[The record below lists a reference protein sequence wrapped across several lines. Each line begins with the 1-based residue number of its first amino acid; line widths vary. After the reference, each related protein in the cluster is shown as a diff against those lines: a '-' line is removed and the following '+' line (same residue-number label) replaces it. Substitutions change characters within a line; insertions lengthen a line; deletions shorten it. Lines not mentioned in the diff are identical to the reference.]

1 MSTATTRLI
10 GIAGDRRFKLAFAAT
25 LALLA
30 ATLVPCQ
37 SAYAS
42 IADDINAWLC
52 GILRDCCNWIFSA
65 QVDVLKSIGYS
76 GILGADF
83 DSMLASAGTVSMS
96 DIAHSVW
103 QVAVLPI
110 GCGVL
115 SLVFTLKL
123 IQISQRMDGSQSLP
137 GVKEVVFLLVFF
149 AVFLFLIQNSYEL
162 MKAIY
167 AVVGLAIDRVI
178 GVFGTGGAI
187 DLTGASIVTQDD
199 DIPALVAML
208 VVSLI
213 SWLVVLIAYIVA
225 LVVCW
230 ARALQLYIMAAFA
243 PIPLSLMALDDTR
256 QIGIGYLKNFTAV
269 CLAGLI
275 ILILLIS
282 FPIILG
288 GLVSATPGTGTPI
301 DGIAGGLTYA
311 LQYLAMCILLILSLV
326 KSGSW
331 ARDIVSG
338 F

>member
-1 MSTATTRLI
+1 M
-10 GIAGDRRFKLAFAAT
+10 
-25 LALLA
+25 
-30 ATLVPCQ
+30 
-37 SAYAS
+37 Y
-42 IADDINAWLC
+42 
-52 GILRDCCNWIFSA
+52 
-65 QVDVLKSIGYS
+65 
-76 GILGADF
+76 
-83 DSMLASAGTVSMS
+83 
-96 DIAHSVW
+96 DIAYSVW
-103 QVAVLPI
+103 QVAILPI

-115 SLVFTLKL
+115 SLVFTIKL
-123 IQISQRMDGSQSLP
+123 IQISQHMDGTQSLP

-149 AVFLFLIQNSYEL
+149 AVFLFLIQNSFEL

-178 GVFGTGGAI
+178 GMFGTGGAI
-187 DLTGASIVTQDD
+187 DLTGASIVTADD

-230 ARALQLYIMAAFA
+230 ARALQLYVMAAFA
-243 PIPLSLMALDDTR
+243 PIPMSLMALDDTR

-275 ILILLIS
+275 ILILLIA

-288 GLVSATPGTGTPI
+288 SLVAASPGTGTPI
-301 DGIAGGLTYA
+301 DGVVGGLSYA

-326 KSGSW
+326 KSGTW
-331 ARDIVSG
+331 ARDIISG